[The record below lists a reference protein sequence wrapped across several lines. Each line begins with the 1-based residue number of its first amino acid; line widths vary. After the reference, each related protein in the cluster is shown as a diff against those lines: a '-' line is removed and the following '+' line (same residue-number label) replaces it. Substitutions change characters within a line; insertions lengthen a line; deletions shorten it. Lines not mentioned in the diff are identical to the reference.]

1 MKISLHAFLLFSLVS
16 SAAAGPFDQLRSGL
30 PLPSA
35 PEPAAEA
42 GTSTDYLQGD
52 SRYWVT
58 VPADDKYD
66 RTALLAA
73 GLDIIE
79 IEKSTVSG
87 LIVKNEMDQLAAKG
101 FIVISRQTIQEYAKQ
116 HLKDFP
122 AADAVYHN
130 YKETVDELK
139 ALAAAHPAETSLF
152 SIGTTVEGRDIW
164 CLRINPAEKGQTPS
178 SRPAAFFMANHH
190 AREHLTNEV
199 ALGLAGYLL
208 AKKSDPQIKKFLET
222 LDIYIAPMTNPDG
235 VEYDIQN
242 GKYRWH
248 RKNMRV
254 NPDKTTGVDL
264 NRNYDSLWCQ
274 AGASHYPGSDTY
286 CGPYAFSEPETQIIR
301 KFVAA
306 RPNINTLMSYHS
318 YSSLLLYPWA
328 GKNTPLENKRDL
340 KVFEAMAKGMTAF
353 TGYRPQQSSDLY
365 VATGDTTDWAYTT
378 DGIFAF
384 TTELDGTTFYPGA
397 AIVDKAVAKNI
408 KAALYLLS
416 VTADPYQLAD

>member
-1 MKISLHAFLLFSLVS
+1 MKILLQAFLLFSLAS
-16 SAAAGPFDQLRSGL
+16 AAAAGPFGQLRAGL
-30 PLPSA
+30 ELPAA
-35 PEPAAEA
+35 PEPALEDR
-42 GTSTDYLQGD
+42 SDLSYLEGD
-52 SRYWVT
+52 GRYWVA
-58 VPADDKYD
+58 VPAEDKYD

-73 GLDIIE
+73 GLDIID
-79 IEKSTVSG
+79 IEKDTVSG
-87 LIVKNEMDQLAAKG
+87 LIVKEEMDQLAAKG
-101 FIVISRQTIQEYAKQ
+101 FIVKSRQTIQEYAKK
-116 HLKDFP
+116 HIKDFP

-130 YKETVDELK
+130 YKETADELK

-164 CLRINPAEKGQTPS
+164 CLRINPAEKGEKPS
-178 SRPAAFFMANHH
+178 ARPAAFFMGNHH

-208 AKKSDPQIKKFLET
+208 ANKGDPRIKKFLET

-254 NPDKTTGVDL
+254 NADKTIGVDL

-286 CGPYAFSEPETQIIR
+286 CGPYAFSEPETQLIR
-301 KFVAA
+301 KFILA
-306 RPNINTLMSYHS
+306 RPNLKTLMSYHS

-328 GKNTPLENKRDL
+328 GKSTPLENERDR
-340 KVFEAMAKGMTAF
+340 KVFETMAKGMTAF
-353 TGYRPQQSSDLY
+353 TGYKPQQSSDLY

-378 DGIFAF
+378 AGIFAF
-384 TTELDGTTFYPGA
+384 TTELEGTTFYPGA
-397 AIVDKAVAKNI
+397 AIVDKAVARNI
-408 KAALYLLS
+408 KAALYLLE
-416 VTADPYQLAD
+416 VTNDPYQLAK